1 MRFVWHGMACATL
14 FFPLAVLAQGPG
26 ASFTGDVRDPSGAII
41 VTARVT
47 ARNTATNVMRS
58 TVTDAAG
65 IYVISSLPPGPYEV
79 FVESPGFNR
88 DLRSGIVLQVAEVAR
103 VDFSL
108 KLGSATD
115 TVNVVDTANV
125 TETETASTGQVIE
138 NRKVVELP
146 LNGRQ
151 FYGLALLAPGAYQP
165 AENSTVGYR
174 GGFNVAG
181 AAETNN
187 NFSVNGI
194 DNNDTG
200 INGPTFLPSIDSIQE
215 FKLLTGIFP
224 AEYGHSSGSQ
234 VIVVTKSGTNQFHGS
249 MFEFVRNQLFDASN
263 YFTASGSQ
271 PAYKRNQFG
280 GTAGGPI
287 RKDKTFF
294 FYSYE
299 GLRLRQQLAAL
310 STVPLTPM
318 LSGDFS
324 SLSALAKPIVLKDPL
339 SGAVIP
345 NDMIPA
351 SRVSPLGKAIAAFF
365 PAPSLPTA
373 AGQLPSSNYYFNE
386 TRVETMN
393 ENSLR
398 IDHSFSPKDTLYA
411 NYNRYND
418 PSFEPDNTLCGS
430 STLPGFGC
438 NAGLTTQLGAIDETH
453 IFSPALVND
462 LRLGVN
468 RLVQPRVQQ
477 DINDGFPGL
486 PGAFL
491 GYLANNTG
499 LPRTSITGYS
509 TLGGATNLPS
519 ERDDTTY
526 QFLES
531 LLWTKGKH
539 SLKFGG
545 DYRKFLSTNLQTSN
559 GRGSLSFTGSAPG
572 PASGYPL
579 ADLLL
584 GLPTTS
590 SRNPYSPW
598 FYNRLSSTSVYA
610 MDDYK
615 ILPVLTLN
623 IGIRWEYNGV
633 ISEKYGQMSSFDPTV
648 PGGGLRVENQNGVG
662 NTLYNPNYKNFAPRF
677 GFAWQPFHNATT
689 VVRGGYGIFYNQTTT
704 LNGYYTLATN
714 APFRNPQTFTATTG
728 NPIRIDINPFP
739 SALNANS
746 NTATGI
752 NPHFPTA
759 YAQQWNFDVER
770 QLGKD
775 MLLDVGFRGSKGTDL
790 PLSYNPNEPL
800 PGTGNAGRPYQNFG
814 NITYYADDGNSSF
827 NSLVTKLD
835 KKLGHG
841 LTFLASY
848 TYGKSIDE
856 GSGTAS
862 GSDASGGV
870 QNSYNRFE
878 GQRGLSDFDV
888 RHRLVLSPVWN
899 LPFGLAGKT
908 LSDKIIGGWQF
919 SGIFQ
924 FQTGRPFTPS
934 ESGNISLTSQNSDR
948 PNVVAGCDVNAAP
961 KNVNDWFNTACFTL
975 PPSGTF
981 GDAGR
986 NILTAPGLVT
996 FDFAIARIFTV
1007 TERMHL
1013 QFRGEAFNIAN
1024 HPNFNQ
1030 PGATQNSPS
1039 FGKITAT
1046 SVDNRE
1052 IQLAMKLVF

>member
-1 MRFVWHGMACATL
+1 MKFTGRVLAGL
-14 FFPLAVLAQGPG
+14 LLSFPLLAQSPG
-26 ASFTGDVRDPSGAII
+26 ATITGEVHDPTGAI
-41 VTARVT
+41 VVGARVS
-47 ARNTATNVMRS
+47 ALNAATNVSRN
-58 TVTDAAG
+58 TLTDSAGLFVIAA
-65 IYVISSLPPGPYEV
+65 LQPGPYEV
-79 FVESPGFNR
+79 TVESPGFNKDIR
-88 DLRSGIVLQVAEVAR
+88 TGIVLEVAETAR
-103 VDFSL
+103 VDFAL
-108 KLGSATD
+108 KLGSASEAV
-115 TVNVVDTANV
+115 TVTEAVGV

-138 NRKVVELP
+138 NKKVVELP

-151 FYGLALLAPGAYQP
+151 FYSLALLAPGAYQP

-187 NFSVNGI
+187 NFSVNGV

-234 VIVVTKSGTNQFHGS
+234 VIIVTKAGTNQFHGS
-249 MFEFVRNQLFDASN
+249 AFEFVRNQLFDASN
-263 YFTASGSQ
+263 YFTAAGSQ

-287 RKDKTFF
+287 RRNKTFF

-299 GLRLRQQLAAL
+299 GLRLRQQLASLA
-310 STVPLTPM
+310 TVPTTPM

-324 SLSALAKPIVLKDPL
+324 SLLTLAKPIVLKNPL
-339 SGAVIP
+339 TGAIFQNDVIP
-345 NDMIPA
+345 PGQL
-351 SRVSPLGKAIAAFF
+351 STLGKDIASFF
-365 PAPSLPTA
+365 PAPSLPTP

-386 TRVETMN
+386 TRIETMN

-398 IDHSFSPKDTLYA
+398 IDHSFSASDNFYA

-418 PSFEPDNTLCGS
+418 PSFEPQNSLCGS
-430 STLPGFGC
+430 STLPFFGC
-438 NAGLTTQLGAIDETH
+438 NAGLTTQLGSMDETH
-453 IFSPALVND
+453 IFSPAVVNE
-462 LRLGVN
+462 LRIGVN

-477 DINDGFPGL
+477 DVTSSFPGL

-499 LPRTSITGYS
+499 VPRTSITGYS

-526 QFLES
+526 QAIES
-531 LLWTKGKH
+531 ILWTKGKH
-539 SLKFGG
+539 SFKFGG

-572 PASGYPL
+572 PTSGYPL

-584 GLPTTS
+584 GLATTS

-598 FYNRLSSTSVYA
+598 FYNRLASTSLYA
-610 MDDYK
+610 MDDYRMT
-615 ILPVLTLN
+615 PTLTFN
-623 IGIRWEYNGV
+623 IGLRWEYNGV

-648 PGGGLRVENQNGVG
+648 PGGGLRVENQNGLG
-662 NTLYNPNYKNFAPRF
+662 NTLYKPNYKNFAPRF
-677 GFAWQPFHNATT
+677 GFAWEPFHNAAT

-704 LNGYYTLATN
+704 LNGFYTLATN
-714 APFRNPQTFTATTG
+714 APFRNPQTFTATTAI
-728 NPIRIDINPFP
+728 PIIIDTNPFP

-752 NPHFPTA
+752 NPYFPTA
-759 YAQQWNFDVER
+759 YAQQWNLDIER
-770 QLGKD
+770 QIGQN
-775 MLLDVGFRGSKGTDL
+775 MLLDVGYRGSKGTDL
-790 PLSYNPNEPL
+790 PLSYNPTEPL

-814 NITYYADDGNSSF
+814 NITYLVDDGNSSF
-827 NSLVTKLD
+827 NALLVKLD
-835 KKLGHG
+835 KKLSHG
-841 LTFLASY
+841 LSFLASY

-870 QNSYNRFE
+870 QNSYNRFS

-888 RHRLVLSPVWN
+888 RHRLVLSPIWN
-899 LPFGLAGKT
+899 LPFGLANKS
-908 LSDKIIGGWQF
+908 LSDKIIGGWQL

-924 FQTGRPFTPS
+924 FQTGRPFTAN
-934 ESGNISLTSQNSDR
+934 ESGNISLTGQSSDR
-948 PNVVAGCDVNAAP
+948 PNVVAGCNENAGP
-961 KNVNDWFNTACFTL
+961 KTVTDWFNLACFTL
-975 PPSGTF
+975 PASGTF
-981 GDAGR
+981 GDVGR
-986 NILTAPGLVT
+986 NTLTAPGLVT
-996 FDFAIARIFTV
+996 LDFAIARVFTV
-1007 TERMHL
+1007 TERIHL
-1013 QFRGEAFNIAN
+1013 QFRGEAFNLAN
-1024 HPNFNQ
+1024 HPNFQQ
-1030 PGATQNSPS
+1030 PNATQNSPS

>member
-1 MRFVWHGMACATL
+1 MKFLWLGTVCAMFCL
-14 FFPLAVLAQGPG
+14 PVAVLAQGPG
-26 ASFTGDVRDPSGAII
+26 ASVTGDVRDPSGAII
-41 VTARVT
+41 ATAKVA
-47 ARNTATNVMRS
+47 ARNTATNVTRS

-65 IYVISSLPPGPYEV
+65 IFVISNLQPGSYEV
-79 FVESPGFNR
+79 TVESPGFNK
-88 DLRSGIVLQVAEVAR
+88 DVRSGLVLEVAEVAR
-103 VDFSL
+103 VDFAL
-108 KLGSATD
+108 KLGSATE
-115 TVNVVDTANV
+115 TVNVVETAPV

-138 NRKVVELP
+138 NKKVVELP

-181 AAETNN
+181 ADETEN

-234 VIVVTKSGTNQFHGS
+234 VIVVTKSGTNQLHGS
-249 MFEFVRNQLFDASN
+249 AFEFVRNQLFDASN
-263 YFTASGSQ
+263 YFTAAGSQ

-287 RKDKTFF
+287 RKNKTFF

-324 SLSALAKPIVLKDPL
+324 SLLAMAKSIQLKDPL
-339 SGAVIP
+339 SGASFPGDI
-345 NDMIPA
+345 IPA
-351 SRVSPLGKAIAAFF
+351 SRLSPLGKAIAAFF

-386 TRVETMN
+386 TRIETMN

-398 IDHSFSPKDTLYA
+398 IDHSFSSTDTFSA

-453 IFSPALVND
+453 IFSPAVVND
-462 LRLGVN
+462 LRIGVN

-477 DINDGFPGL
+477 DVTADFPGL

-499 LPRTSITGYS
+499 VPHTSVTGYS

-526 QFLES
+526 QFIET

-539 SLKFGG
+539 SFKFGG

-572 PASGYPL
+572 PTSGYPL

-598 FYNRLSSTSVYA
+598 FYNRLGSTSAFVQ
-610 MDDYK
+610 DDYK
-615 ILPVLTLN
+615 MSPTLTLN
-623 IGIRWEYNGV
+623 IGLRYEFEGV
-633 ISEKYGQMSSFDPTV
+633 VSEKYGQMSSFDPTV
-648 PGGGLRVENQNGVG
+648 PGGGLRVEDQNGLG
-662 NTLYNPNYKNFAPRF
+662 NTLYKPNYKNFAPRF
-677 GFAWQPFHNATT
+677 GFAWQPLHDAKT

-714 APFRNPQTFTATTG
+714 APFRNPQTFTATTAI
-728 NPIRIDINPFP
+728 PIQIDVNAFP
-739 SALNANS
+739 AALNANS

-752 NPHFPTA
+752 NPYFPTA
-759 YAQQWNFDVER
+759 YAQQWNLDIER
-770 QLGKD
+770 QLGQNL
-775 MLLDVGFRGSKGTDL
+775 LLDVGYRGSKGTDL
-790 PLSYNPNEPL
+790 PLSYNPNEPP

-814 NITYYADDGNSSF
+814 NITYYVDDGNSSF
-827 NSLVTKLD
+827 NSLIAKLD
-835 KKLGHG
+835 KKLSHG
-841 LTFLASY
+841 LSFLVSY

-856 GSGTAS
+856 GGGTAS

-888 RHRLVLSPVWN
+888 RHRLVLSPIWN
-899 LPFGLAGKT
+899 LPFGLANKT

-924 FQTGRPFTPS
+924 FQTGRPFTPN
-934 ESGNISLTSQNSDR
+934 ESGNISLTGQSSDR
-948 PNVVAGCDVNAAP
+948 PNVVVGCNVNA
-961 KNVNDWFNTACFTL
+961 VTQTVTEWFNTACFSL

-996 FDFAIARIFTV
+996 LDFAIARVFTI

-1024 HPNFNQ
+1024 HPNFQQ
-1030 PGATQNSPS
+1030 PNATQNSPS
-1039 FGKITAT
+1039 DGKITAT

-1052 IQLAMKLVF
+1052 IQLAMKLIF

>member
-1 MRFVWHGMACATL
+1 MRFVWRGVVCAML
-14 FFPLAVLAQGPG
+14 CFQLSLIAQGPG
-26 ASFTGDVRDPSGAII
+26 ASLTGEVRDPSGAMV
-41 VTARVT
+41 VTAKVT
-47 ARNTATNVMRS
+47 ARNTGTNVSHS
-58 TVTDAAG
+58 TVTDTAG
-65 IYVISSLPPGPYEV
+65 IFVIPALQPGSYDIS
-79 FVESPGFNR
+79 VESPGFNK
-88 DLRSGIVLQVAEVAR
+88 DIRSGIMLQVAQTAR
-103 VDFSL
+103 VDFAL
-108 KLGSATD
+108 KLGSAAE
-115 TVNVVDTANV
+115 TVNVVETAPV

-138 NRKVVELP
+138 NKKVVELP

-151 FYGLALLAPGAYQP
+151 FYSLALLAPGAYQP

-200 INGPTFLPSIDSIQE
+200 INGPTFLPSIDAIQE

-234 VIVVTKSGTNQFHGS
+234 VIVVTKSGTNQYHGS
-249 MFEFVRNQLFDASN
+249 AFEFVRNQLFDAAN
-263 YFTASGSQ
+263 YFTAAGSQ

-287 RKDKTFF
+287 KKDKTFF

-299 GLRLRQQLAAL
+299 GLRLRQQLASLA
-310 STVPLTPM
+310 TVPLTPM

-324 SLSALAKPIVLKDPL
+324 SLLTQAKPIILKDPL
-339 SGAVIP
+339 TGAIFSNDIIP
-345 NDMIPA
+345 PTL
-351 SRVSPLGKAIAAFF
+351 VSPLGKAIAAFF

-373 AGQLPSSNYYFNE
+373 AGTLPSSNYYFNE
-386 TRVETMN
+386 TRIETMN

-398 IDHSFSPKDTLYA
+398 IDHSFSSTDTFYA

-418 PSFEPDNTLCGS
+418 PSFEPQNTLCGS

-438 NAGLTTQLGAIDETH
+438 NAGLTTQLGSMDETH
-453 IFSPALVND
+453 IFSPAVVND
-462 LRLGVN
+462 VRIGVN

-477 DINDGFPGL
+477 DVSDGFPGL

-499 LPRTSITGYS
+499 LPHTSVTGYS

-526 QFLES
+526 QFIES

-539 SLKFGG
+539 SIKFGG
-545 DYRKFLSTNLQTSN
+545 DYRKFFSTNLQTSN

-572 PASGYPL
+572 PTSGYPL

-584 GLPTTS
+584 GIPTTS

-598 FYNRLSSTSVYA
+598 FYNRLSSTSLYA

-615 ILPVLTLN
+615 MLPNLTFN
-623 IGIRWEYNGV
+623 IGLRWEYNGT
-633 ISEKYGQMSSFDPTV
+633 ITEKYGQMSSFDPTI
-648 PGGGLRVENQNGVG
+648 PGGGLRVEDQNGVG
-662 NTLYNPNYKNFAPRF
+662 NSLYNPNYKNFAPRF
-677 GFAWQPFHNATT
+677 GFAWQPFHNAAT

-714 APFRNPQTFTATTG
+714 APFRDPQTFTATTAI
-728 NPIRIDINPFP
+728 PIQIDINAFP

-746 NTATGI
+746 STATGI

-759 YAQQWNFDVER
+759 YAQQWSLDIER
-770 QLGKD
+770 QFGKD
-775 MLLDVGFRGSKGTDL
+775 LLFDVGFRGSKGTDL

-814 NITYYADDGNSSF
+814 NITYLVDDGNSEF

-835 KKLGHG
+835 KKLSHG
-841 LTFLASY
+841 LSFLVSY

-862 GSDASGGV
+862 TSDASGGV
-870 QNSYNRFE
+870 QNSYDRFA

-888 RHRLVLSPVWN
+888 RHRLVMSPIWN
-899 LPFGLAGKT
+899 LPFGLAGKSF
-908 LSDKIIGGWQF
+908 SDKIIGGWQF

-924 FQTGRPFTPS
+924 FQTGRPFTPN
-934 ESGNISLTSQNSDR
+934 ESGNISLTGQSSDR
-948 PNVVAGCDVNAAP
+948 PNVVAGCNVNAAP
-961 KNVNDWFNTACFTL
+961 QSVNEWFNTACFSL
-975 PPSGTF
+975 PASGTF

-996 FDFAIARIFTV
+996 LDFAIARVFTI
-1007 TERMHL
+1007 TEKMHL
-1013 QFRGEAFNIAN
+1013 QFRGEAFNLAN
-1024 HPNFNQ
+1024 HPNFQQ
-1030 PGATQNSPS
+1030 PNATQNSPS
-1039 FGKITAT
+1039 DGKITAT

>member
-1 MRFVWHGMACATL
+1 MKLVRGGALAALTL
-14 FFPLAVLAQGPG
+14 LSLLAQGPE
-26 ASFTGDVRDPSGAII
+26 ASITGDVRDPSGAFI
-41 VTARVT
+41 VGAKVA
-47 ARNTATNVMRS
+47 ARNTATNVVRS
-58 TVTDAAG
+58 TVTDGAG
-65 IYVISSLPPGPYEV
+65 LFVISALQPGPYEIQ
-79 FVESPGFNR
+79 VEAQGFSKNT
-88 DLRSGIVLQVAEVAR
+88 RSGIVLEVAQVAR
-103 VDFSL
+103 LDFTL
-108 KLGSATD
+108 QLGSSAES
-115 TVNVVDTANV
+115 VNVVEAAGV

-138 NRKVVELP
+138 NKKVVELP

-151 FYGLALLAPGAYQP
+151 FYSLALLTPGAYQP

-194 DNNDTG
+194 DNNDSG

-234 VIVVTKSGTNQFHGS
+234 VIVVTKAGTNEFHGTA
-249 MFEFVRNQLFDASN
+249 FEFVRNQIFDAKN
-263 YFTASGSQ
+263 YFTAAGSP

-280 GTAGGPI
+280 GTLGGPI
-287 RKDKTFF
+287 RKNKTFF

-299 GLRLRQQLAAL
+299 GLRLRQQLASLA
-310 STVPLTPM
+310 TVPTSDM
-318 LSGDFS
+318 LSGNFG
-324 SLSALAKPIVLKDPL
+324 SLLTLAKPIQLKDPL
-339 SGAVIP
+339 NGASFT
-345 NDMIPA
+345 NDIIPA
-351 SRVSPLGKAIAAFF
+351 SRISPLGAAILSFY
-365 PAPSLPTA
+365 PAPGIPTPS
-373 AGQLPSSNYYFNE
+373 GQLPSANYYFNE
-386 TRVETMN
+386 TRIETMN

-398 IDHSFSPKDTLYA
+398 IDHSISPKDSFYG

-418 PSFEPDNTLCGS
+418 PSFEPQNTLCGS

-438 NAGLTTQLGAIDETH
+438 NAGLTTQLGVLDEIH
-453 IFSPALVND
+453 IFSPSVVNEF
-462 LRLGVN
+462 RAGVN

-477 DINDGFPGL
+477 DNTANFPGL

-491 GYLANNTG
+491 GYLANNG
-499 LPRTSITGYS
+499 GVPRTTITGYS

-526 QFLES
+526 QLIETIS
-531 LLWTKGKH
+531 WTKGKN
-539 SLKFGG
+539 SFKFGG
-545 DYRKFLSTNLQTSN
+545 DWRKFFSTNLQTSN

-598 FYNRLSSTSVYA
+598 FYERLSGMSAFA

-615 ILPVLTLN
+615 LSPSLTLN
-623 IGIRWEYNGV
+623 IGLRYEYNGV

-648 PGGGLRVENQNGVG
+648 PGGGLRVEDENGLG
-662 NTLYNPNYKNFAPRF
+662 NTLYQPNYKNFAPRF
-677 GFAWQPFHNATT
+677 GFAWQPFHNTAT

-704 LNGYYTLATN
+704 LNGFYTLATN
-714 APFRNPQTFTATTG
+714 APFRNPQTFTATAA
-728 NPIRIDINPFP
+728 NPIQLDVNPFP
-739 SALNANS
+739 LALSANS
-746 NTATGI
+746 STASGI

-759 YAQQWNFDVER
+759 YAQQWSLDIER
-770 QLGKD
+770 QLNQNL
-775 MLLDVGFRGSKGTDL
+775 LLDVGYRGNKGTDL
-790 PLSYNPNEPL
+790 PLSFDPNQPL
-800 PGTGNAGRPYQNFG
+800 PGSGNAGRPFQNFG
-814 NITYYADDGNSSF
+814 NITYFQDNGNSNF
-827 NSLVTKLD
+827 NALLVKLD
-835 KKLGHG
+835 KRLTHG
-841 LTFLASY
+841 LSFLASY

-870 QNSYNRFE
+870 QNSRNQFSGE
-878 GQRGLSDFDV
+878 RGLSDFDV
-888 RHRLVLSPVWN
+888 RHRFVLSPIWN
-899 LPFGLAGKT
+899 LPFGAAGKSFT
-908 LSDKIIGGWQF
+908 DWIIGGWQL

-924 FQTGRPFTPS
+924 LQSGRPFTPT
-934 ESGNISLTSQNSDR
+934 ESGNISLTGQSADR
-948 PNVVAGCDVNAAP
+948 PNVVAGCNPNDGPKTINEWFNAA
-961 KNVNDWFNTACFTL
+961 CFSL
-975 PPSGTF
+975 PASGTF

-986 NILTAPGLVT
+986 NILTGPGLIT
-996 FDFAIARIFTV
+996 LDFAIARVFAV

-1013 QFRGEAFNIAN
+1013 QFRGEAFNLAN
-1024 HPNFNQ
+1024 HPNFEQ
-1030 PGATQNSPS
+1030 PNATQNSPS
-1039 FGKITAT
+1039 FGRITST
-1046 SVDNRE
+1046 LVDNRE

>member
-1 MRFVWHGMACATL
+1 MKFIRRSLVCAAICIQ
-14 FFPLAVLAQGPG
+14 FPLFAQGPG
-26 ASFTGDVRDPSGAII
+26 ATITGEVRDPSGAIL
-41 VTARVT
+41 VTARVA
-47 ARNTATNVMRS
+47 ARNTGTNVSHS
-58 TVTDAAG
+58 TLTDSAG
-65 IYVISSLPPGPYEV
+65 IYVIPALQPGPYEV
-79 FVESPGFNR
+79 SVEEPGFVKDVR
-88 DLRSGIVLQVAEVAR
+88 GGLVLQVAQTAR
-103 VDFSL
+103 IDFTL
-108 KLGSATD
+108 KLGSATE
-115 TVNVVDTANV
+115 TINVTETATI

-138 NRKVVELP
+138 NKKVVELP

-151 FYGLALLAPGAYQP
+151 FYSLALLVPGAYQP

-215 FKLLTGIFP
+215 FRLLTGIFP

-234 VIVVTKSGTNQFHGS
+234 VIVVTKAGTNQYHGTA
-249 MFEFVRNQLFDASN
+249 FEFVRNQLFDAAN
-263 YFTASGSQ
+263 YFTAAGSQ

-287 RKDKTFF
+287 RKNKTFF

-299 GLRLRQQLAAL
+299 GLRLRQQLASLA
-310 STVPLTPM
+310 TVPLTPM

-324 SLSALAKPIVLKDPL
+324 SLLLLAKPIVIKDPL
-339 SGAVIP
+339 TGAVFPNNVIP
-345 NDMIPA
+345 PTRLSA
-351 SRVSPLGKAIAAFF
+351 LGKAIASYF
-365 PAPSLPTA
+365 PSPSLPTPA
-373 AGQLPSSNYYFNE
+373 SLQPSSNYYFNE
-386 TRVETMN
+386 TRIETMN

-398 IDHSFSPKDTLYA
+398 IDHSFSPQDTFYA

-418 PSFEPDNTLCGS
+418 PSFEPQNSLCGS

-438 NAGLTTQLGAIDETH
+438 NAGLTTQLGSMDETH
-453 IFSPALVND
+453 IFSPAIVNE
-462 LRLGVN
+462 LRIGVN

-477 DINDGFPGL
+477 DINATFPGL

-499 LPRTSITGYS
+499 LPHTSVTGYS

-526 QFLES
+526 QAIES

-539 SLKFGG
+539 SFKFGG
-545 DYRKFLSTNLQTSN
+545 DYRKFFSTNLQTSN

-572 PASGYPL
+572 VTSGYPL

-598 FYNRLSSTSVYA
+598 FYNRLSSTSLYA
-610 MDDYK
+610 MDDYR
-615 ILPVLTLN
+615 ITPSLTFN
-623 IGIRWEYNGV
+623 IGLRWEYNGV

-648 PGGGLRVENQNGVG
+648 PGGGLRVEDQNGLG

-677 GFAWQPFHNATT
+677 GFAWQPFHNTAT

-704 LNGYYTLATN
+704 LNGFYTLATN
-714 APFRNPQTFTATTG
+714 APFRDPQTFTSTTA
-728 NPIRIDINPFP
+728 NPIEIDVNPFP
-739 SALNANS
+739 SSLNANS

-759 YAQQWNFDVER
+759 YAQQWSFDIER
-770 QLGKD
+770 QLD
-775 MLLDVGFRGSKGTDL
+775 NNLLFDVGYRGSKGTDL

-814 NITYYADDGNSSF
+814 NITYLTDDGNSSF

-835 KKLGHG
+835 QKLSHG
-841 LTFLASY
+841 LSFLVSY

-862 GSDASGGV
+862 TSDASGGV
-870 QNSYNRFE
+870 QNSYNRFS

-888 RHRLVLSPVWN
+888 RHRLVMSPIWS
-899 LPFGLAGKT
+899 LPFGLANKT
-908 LSDKIIGGWQF
+908 FSDKIVGGWQA

-924 FQTGRPFTPS
+924 FQTGRPFTAN
-934 ESGNISLTSQNSDR
+934 ESGNISLTGQSSDR
-948 PNVVAGCDVNAAP
+948 PNVVPNCNVNEAP
-961 KNVNDWFNTACFTL
+961 QNVNDWFNTACFSL
-975 PPSGTF
+975 PATGTF
-981 GDAGR
+981 GNVGR
-986 NILTAPGLVT
+986 NTLTAPGLVT
-996 FDFAIARIFTV
+996 LDFALARMFTI

-1024 HPNFNQ
+1024 HPNFQQ
-1030 PGATQNSPS
+1030 PNATQNSPS

-1052 IQLAMKLVF
+1052 IQLAMKLIF